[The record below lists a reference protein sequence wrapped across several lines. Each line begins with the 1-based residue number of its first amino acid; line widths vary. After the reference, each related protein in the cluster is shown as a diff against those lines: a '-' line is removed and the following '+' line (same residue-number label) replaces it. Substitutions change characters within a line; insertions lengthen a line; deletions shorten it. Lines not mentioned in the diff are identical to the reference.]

1 MIQRLQTLWL
11 LFAAALAF
19 TTLKISFFSGNIMV
33 ENTKQFQRFTGMNHM
48 LLMILTVVV
57 GIGSLIAVF
66 LYSNRKLQG
75 KITAALM
82 VLSIINLVFY
92 YLQTN
97 NFIPAEWSFDIT
109 ALVAFAIPFFLFLA
123 MRGIFKDEKL
133 IKSIDR
139 LR

>member
-19 TTLKISFFSGNIMV
+19 TTLQISFFSGNIMV

-57 GIGSLIAVF
+57 GVGSLIAVF
-66 LYSNRKLQG
+66 LYGNRKLQG

-97 NFIPAEWSFDIT
+97 NFIQAEWSFDIT
-109 ALVAFAIPFFLFLA
+109 AIVAFAIPFFLFLA